1 MRGRSK
7 RPNYPQRPLVSSK
20 FVFFGLGVLPG
31 AEEPKCVGSHFWVT
45 ERQVL
50 ALTTTP
56 LTQMMRLIELVG
68 QAHQKAQ

>member
-1 MRGRSK
+1 MRGRSE
-7 RPNYPQRPLVSSK
+7 RPNYPQRPLASSR
-20 FVFFGLGVLPG
+20 FVFFGLGVRQ
-31 AEEPKCVGSHFWVT
+31 AEKSQKRIGSHFWVT
-45 ERQVL
+45 GRQVL